1 MKILSVRFENLNS
14 LKGAWKIDFQGDDF
28 TENGLFVI
36 TGPTGAGKSTILDA
50 ICLALYQQTPRLDK
64 ITQSKNE
71 LMTRG
76 TAECLAEVE
85 FAVKGKGYKV
95 FWSQKRAR
103 SSAIGKLQAPICE
116 LSAIEG
122 EVLCNKSSD
131 VLKQVVELTGL
142 DFSRFT
148 KSMLLAQG
156 GFAAFLNAN
165 PAERAELLEELTG
178 TEIYCEISKQVF
190 ERNKEVQAEL
200 KLLAG
205 QAQILAVLTVEQRA
219 ELEAQI
225 EHSQTRLSAKK
236 IALKTL
242 EQALAWLEKSTLL
255 LIKIAQQRS
264 EMATAQ
270 QALVDFDG
278 QLIAISNAKQAH
290 LLSPCFDRLNH
301 AQKQLDESNSAVAL
315 CADKHKIV
323 ADKLSGAEEAVSL
336 LGEQEK
342 RQKGQYQ
349 QQIENLNQ
357 VLLPLDIKI
366 ADLSALKNT
375 QIARVNTQQIR
386 LTAEQKQLAD
396 AQTQLHSEQNAL
408 AALQQKLDLPAYISK
423 LSESLPVIAHLSK
436 NLQEEQQKQRSFN
449 TELTA
454 MAAQQTQLQ
463 QGHQAILLEIE
474 TQTTTKIAKEA
485 LLEQKQQRLTQALQS
500 VSCSS
505 VAHANEKLS
514 AIFAQK
520 QLALSALQLCEKR
533 DANTLALRA
542 NEEQIA
548 ARQIK
553 FEQGNEELAC
563 LLASGNAQAQTLED
577 LEKLLEQEEI
587 IRSLAQLK
595 IEVEKDKPCPLC
607 GSLDHPALNEYKALP
622 LLETRARKNSAA
634 QRLEQTR
641 GEYRELKGNLSAEQT
656 QLTFLKTAAQQLLDE
671 QQRLTGQW
679 SKNSYLSTLIY
690 DARSY
695 RQISAQFQAL
705 TTEQEPL
712 EALLKEATLLEKAV
726 QQLNREMQ
734 AVHVSLGALHNRR
747 DKIEADLAQLVN
759 QSDRLGV
766 DAAAA
771 KLRVTQSEAQIKSQ
785 FSVFIQV
792 AGSLDPE
799 QILADFFA
807 APGIWIKAQQEW
819 IATQNG
825 LKQQEQLL
833 IAQINPRTQAIALLA
848 QQVAQAELALKQ
860 SDHELTVLAADLALL
875 TAQRSAQFSDATQTQ
890 LREGYE
896 KLLSDKQQLLAA
908 AVKQQQQLSADQQG
922 VQGRLAELRIQQAH
936 ALDYVLQAQAV
947 FDQKLQESPF
957 ASQTEFREAYLSQ
970 EQLESLL
977 QQQKNLD
984 EAYLTAKTRLA
995 SAQTESEL
1003 HAALQLTDQDSG
1015 ALTTQLAALNSE
1027 LEQLN
1032 TLYIEQQGLLQS
1044 DLRAQQK
1051 QQELL
1056 VTLQQQKESAELWAT
1071 LNELI
1076 GKADGSK
1083 FRTFAQGLTLDN
1095 LVYLANQEME
1105 NLHQRYQLQ
1114 RNIEQPLA
1122 LQVIDLWQAN
1132 TVRDVK
1138 TLSGGESFLV
1148 SLGLALALSNLVSH
1162 KTQIES
1168 LFLDE
1173 GFGTLD
1179 ANTLEIALDALER
1192 LNATGKLIGVISH
1205 VDALK
1210 ERINKQIHVSKGS
1223 GAGYSQLDKQYR
1235 LVSKR

>member
-14 LKGAWKIDFQGDDF
+14 LKGAWKIDFQADDF

-76 TAECLAEVE
+76 TGECLAEVE

-103 SSAIGKLQAPICE
+103 SSASGNLQPPVCL
-116 LSAIEG
+116 LSEIDG

-131 VLKQVVELTGL
+131 VLKQVIELTGL

-205 QAQILAVLTVEQRA
+205 QAQILAVLTAEERA

-225 EHSQTRLSAKK
+225 EHSQALLSDKK
-236 IALKTL
+236 RALKTL

-255 LIKIAQQRS
+255 LTKIAQQQS
-264 EMATAQ
+264 EMAAAQ
-270 QALVDFDG
+270 QALGDFEG
-278 QLIAISNAKQAH
+278 QLIAISNARQAH
-290 LLSPCFDRLNH
+290 LLSPCFERLKD
-301 AQKQLDESNSAVAL
+301 AQKQLDESNNAVAL
-315 CADKHKIV
+315 CADKHKNV
-323 ADKLSGAEEAVSL
+323 QDKLTRAEEAVSL
-336 LGEQEK
+336 LSEQEK
-342 RQKGQYQ
+342 LQKTQYQ

-366 ADLSALKNT
+366 ADHSALKKS
-375 QIARVNTQQIR
+375 QQERVNSLKLS
-386 LTAEQKQLAD
+386 LTTEQAQLSDAQSKLDSEQK
-396 AQTQLHSEQNAL
+396 AL
-408 AALQQKLDLPAYISK
+408 AALQQKLDNPAYISK
-423 LSESLPVIAHLSK
+423 LAESLPVIAHLSK
-436 NLQEEQQKQRSFN
+436 NLQEEQQKQHSFN
-449 TELTA
+449 TQLTA
-454 MAAQQTQLQ
+454 TATQQTQLQ
-463 QGHQAILLEIE
+463 QGHQAILFEIE
-474 TQTTTKIAKEA
+474 SETKTKIAKEG
-485 LLEQKQQRLTQALQS
+485 LLEQKQQRLTQALQRL
-500 VSCSS
+500 SCSS

-533 DANTLALRA
+533 DKNTLALRA
-542 NEEQIA
+542 NEQEIA

-577 LEKLLEQEEI
+577 LEKLIEQEEI
-587 IRSLAQLK
+587 LRSLAQLK
-595 IEVEKDKPCPLC
+595 IQVEKDKPCPLC
-607 GSLDHPALNEYKALP
+607 GSLDHPALEGYQELP
-622 LLETRARKNSAA
+622 LSETRARKNAAA

-641 GEYRELKGNLSAEQT
+641 GEYRELKGNLSAEQG
-656 QLTFLKTAAQQLLDE
+656 QLTFLKTAAQQLFDE
-671 QQRLTGQW
+671 QQVLTGQW
-679 SKNSYLSTLIY
+679 SKNSYLSALIY
-690 DARSY
+690 DERSY
-695 RQISAQFQAL
+695 QKISVQFQAL
-705 TTEQEPL
+705 TTEQEQL
-712 EALLKEATLLEKAV
+712 EALVKEATLLEQAV
-726 QQLNREMQ
+726 QQLNRDTQ
-734 AVHVSLGALHNRR
+734 AVHNNLATLHNRR

-771 KLRVTQSEAQIKSQ
+771 KLRVAQTEVQIKSQ
-785 FSVFIQV
+785 FSAFTQV
-792 AGSLDPE
+792 AGTLDPE
-799 QILADFFA
+799 QILADFLA
-807 APGIWIKAQQEW
+807 APGIWLNAQKEW

-833 IAQINPRTQAIALLA
+833 IAQINPHIQAIALLA
-848 QQVAQAELALKQ
+848 QQVAQAELAFKQ
-860 SDHELTVLAADLALL
+860 SDNELTTLAASLALL
-875 TAQRSAQFSDATQTQ
+875 NGQRLAQFSDATQTQ

-896 KLLSDKQQLLAA
+896 KLLSDKQQLLAD

-922 VQGRLAELRIQQAH
+922 LQGRLAQLQIQQTQSVELA
-936 ALDYVLQAQAV
+936 LQAQAV
-947 FDQKLQESPF
+947 FDEKLQHSPF
-957 ASQTEFREAYLSQ
+957 TSQAEFREAYLSQ

-1003 HAALQLTDQDSG
+1003 HEALQLTDQDSG

-1032 TLYIEQQGLLQS
+1032 GAYIEQKGLLQS
-1044 DLRAQQK
+1044 DLRAQQ
-1051 QQELL
+1051 QQQMLL

-1095 LVYLANQEME
+1095 LVYLANKEME

-1205 VDALK
+1205 VEALK
-1210 ERINKQIHVSKGS
+1210 ERINKQIHVAKAG
-1223 GAGYSQLDKQYR
+1223 GAGYSQLDKQYQFIG
-1235 LVSKR
+1235 KN